1 MKAKFFLSCIAFA
14 VFSCSETSSQ
24 AEGTPSSSQKS
35 LVIVYENDVHC
46 NMEGYAKFAGL
57 RDLIADTADVAT
69 VSVGD
74 FLQGGAWGSISHGG
88 YVVPVV
94 NKVGYDVMALGN
106 HEFDYKFPRLME
118 LVDSLT
124 PPIICSN
131 LVLKGTTTSL
141 FKPYVLKQIGSK
153 KIAFVGALTPN
164 ALVTESYAFEDDSS
178 KDSYDIPAGNV
189 FQLVQTAVN
198 NARKAGADY
207 VILLSHFGIE
217 PPFTSMELIQNT
229 SGINA
234 VLDAHSHSVVA
245 EKFVPNLNGDS
256 ILVSQTGSK
265 FQNVGVLEITHDGRF
280 HSRLIPLDSITTS
293 SKSVSAVYDSLYA
306 IAVQDLQQV
315 ISSTKFDLNINGD
328 DGKRL
333 VRKGETNLADL
344 VADAFRN
351 AFEAQIG
358 LVNGGSVRATIP
370 AGNISYQNILDVIP
384 FANDMCLVKATGKQ
398 IKSAL
403 SEGASHLPDEF
414 GGFLQ
419 VSGMRYEIVID
430 SIPHIENIQVETDS
444 GYVNMADDKIYT
456 VGMASYLAYARAEIT
471 SFRQSEIVIDK
482 VMTDDEAVMKYLKSL
497 GSEIPELYRK
507 PQGRILVTASEK
519 SR

>member
-1 MKAKFFLSCIAFA
+1 MKAKFFLPCIAFA

-24 AEGTPSSSQKS
+24 AEGKPSSSQKS

-46 NMEGYAKFAGL
+46 NMDGYAKFAGL

-69 VSVGD
+69 VSSGD
-74 FLQGGAWGSISHGG
+74 FLQGGAWGSVSRGG
-88 YVVPVV
+88 YVVPLV

-106 HEFDYKFPRLME
+106 HELDYKFPRLME

-131 LVLKGTTTSL
+131 LVLKGTTTPL

-153 KIAFVGALTPN
+153 KIAFVGALTPD

-178 KDSYDIPAGNV
+178 KDSYDIPASNV

-229 SGINA
+229 SGIDA
-234 VLDAHSHSVVA
+234 VLDGHSHSVVA
-245 EKFVPNLNGDS
+245 EKFIPNLNGDS

-265 FQNVGVLEITHDGRF
+265 FQNVGVLDITHDGKF

-306 IAVQDLQQV
+306 IAVQNLQQV
-315 ISSTKFDLNINGD
+315 ISSTKFDLTINGE
-328 DGKRL
+328 DGNRL
-333 VRKGETNLADL
+333 VRKGETNLADF
-344 VADAFRN
+344 VADALRYV
-351 AFEAQIG
+351 FEADIG

-370 AGNISYQNILDVIP
+370 AGNITYQNVLDVMP
-384 FANDMCLVKATGKQ
+384 FANDMCLVRATGKQ

-403 SEGASHLPDEF
+403 AEGVAHLPNEF

-419 VSGMRYEIVID
+419 VSGLRYEVILD
-430 SIPHIENIQVETDS
+430 SVPRIGKVQVETNQ
-444 GYVNMADDKIYT
+444 GYTEIIEDKFYT
-456 VGMASYLAYARAEIT
+456 VGMASYLAYAGVEIT
-471 SFRQSEIVIDK
+471 AFHKSESITDK

-497 GSEIPELYRK
+497 GSEIPELYHK

>member
-1 MKAKFFLSCIAFA
+1 MKAKFFLPCIAFA
-14 VFSCSETSSQ
+14 VFACSETSSQ

-106 HEFDYKFPRLME
+106 HELDYKFPRLME
-118 LVDSLT
+118 LADSLT

-131 LVLKGTTTSL
+131 LVLKGTTTPL

-153 KIAFVGALTPN
+153 KIAFVGALTPD

-178 KDSYDIPAGNV
+178 KDSHDIPASNV

-229 SGINA
+229 SGIDA
-234 VLDAHSHSVVA
+234 VLDGHSHSVVA

-265 FQNVGVLEITHDGRF
+265 FQNVGVLDITHDGKF

-315 ISSTKFDLNINGD
+315 ISSTKFDLTINGD

-333 VRKGETNLADL
+333 VRKGETNLADF
-344 VADAFRN
+344 VADALRN
-351 AFEAQIG
+351 VFEADIG

-370 AGNISYQNILDVIP
+370 AGNITYQNVLDVMP
-384 FANDMCLVKATGKQ
+384 FANDMCLVRATGKQ

-403 SEGASHLPDEF
+403 AEGVAHLPNEF

-419 VSGMRYEIVID
+419 VSGLRYEVILD
-430 SIPHIENIQVETDS
+430 SMPRIGKVQVETNQ
-444 GYVNMADDKIYT
+444 GYTEIIEDKFYT
-456 VGMASYLAYARAEIT
+456 VGMASYLAYAGVEIT
-471 SFRQSEIVIDK
+471 AFHKSEILTDK
-482 VMTDDEAVMKYLKSL
+482 VMTDDEAVMKYLKHL
-497 GSEIPELYRK
+497 GSEIPDVYRTS
-507 PQGRILVTASEK
+507 QGRIAFK
-519 SR
+519 STSD